1 MNWLGHE
8 DLPGVVARKFV
19 KKKKKTNGI
28 LDRISEESPS
38 QPVGDHASSLG
49 NSFFFLS
56 A

>member
-8 DLPGVVARKFV
+8 DLPVVVARKFV
-19 KKKKKTNGI
+19 EKKKTNGI
-28 LDRISEESPS
+28 LDRVSEESPS